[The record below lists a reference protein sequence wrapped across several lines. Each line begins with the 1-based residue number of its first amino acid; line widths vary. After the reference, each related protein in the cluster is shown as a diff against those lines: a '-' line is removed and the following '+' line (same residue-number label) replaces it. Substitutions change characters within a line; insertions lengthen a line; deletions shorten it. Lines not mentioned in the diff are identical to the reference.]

1 MPPAV
6 ELEQIEDR
14 NLVEIR
20 PLLSPRSL
28 KAKFPMTDR
37 AAEVVL
43 EARNAIRD
51 VLYGRDRKRLV
62 VIAGPCSIHDPDAA
76 LEYAE
81 KLRGVALPLRNELVL
96 VMRTYFEKP
105 RTTVGWKGLI
115 NDPNLDGS
123 CDVSLGLEIARRLL
137 LDINELGVPCATE
150 VLDPFTPQFIA
161 NLLSWAS
168 IGARTTESQTHRQL
182 ASGLSM
188 PVGFKN
194 GTDGGLE
201 VAKNAMIAAGHSHA
215 FLGITADGQSAVV
228 RTTGNPDR
236 HIVLRGGGGKSNYD
250 VASIEAAA
258 EAVRGEGIAR
268 PVMVDC
274 SHANSGKDHTRQAP
288 ACREVMHGM
297 PAGGGASLM
306 GLLLESNLRPGAQ
319 KWEIG
324 APLERGV
331 SITDACMGWDETQ
344 DLLYEV
350 AEAVK
355 ISAT

>member
-6 ELEQIEDR
+6 ELERIEDR
-14 NLVEIR
+14 NLLEIR
-20 PLLSPRSL
+20 PLISPGSL

-37 AAEVVL
+37 AARVVL
-43 EARNAIRD
+43 EARSAIRD
-51 VLYGRDRKRLV
+51 VIRGVDRKRLV
-62 VIAGPCSIHDPDAA
+62 VIVGPCSIHDPEAA

-81 KLRGVALPLRNELVL
+81 KLERLADPLRNELVL

-115 NDPNLDGS
+115 NDPHLDGS
-123 CDVSLGLEIARRLL
+123 CDVSQGLEITRRLL

-194 GTDGGLE
+194 GTNGGLE

-215 FLGITADGQSAVV
+215 FLGITADGQSAVI
-228 RTTGNPDR
+228 RTKGNPDR
-236 HIVLRGGGGKSNYD
+236 HIVLRGGDAGPNYE

-258 EAVRGEGIAR
+258 AAVRGEKIVR
-268 PVMVDC
+268 PVMIDC
-274 SHANSGKDHTRQAP
+274 SHANSGKDHSRQAP
-288 ACREVMHGM
+288 VCREVMRGM
-297 PAGGGASLM
+297 ATGGGASLM

-319 KWEIG
+319 KWEVG
-324 APLERGV
+324 AELERGV
-331 SITDACMGWDETQ
+331 SITDACMGWDETE

-355 ISAT
+355 ISTP